1 MTALACVASFSRIV
15 RTVLTLCI
23 FAIGVGLAQLAPEL
37 PSRWICVLLAVVAA
51 SAGIVLLLRKRHT
64 FTWLVLSVALV
75 FGISYALLRADLRM
89 AQALPH
95 EWEGRDMELV
105 GIIDELPQADL
116 QGVRFAFA
124 VEQVLTPKATVPPR
138 ITLGWYKA
146 TIKELQGEPLPSL
159 HAGERWQLTVRLKRP
174 HGYANPNGFDVEAWM
189 LENELRAT
197 GSVRGD
203 EPNRRLAANAGR
215 PIDYL
220 NQLRDRLRERMQ
232 RALKDQRYAG
242 VLVALALGDQRAIAD
257 SDWALFNATAVS
269 HLLSISGAHVTLFAT
284 WIALAVFAIW
294 RRSPRLVSRMPAQL
308 AAAMVAAIVAIAY
321 AALSGFAVPAQRTC
335 YMLLTAAL
343 ALMLRRS
350 LSPWLILSW
359 SLAVVLVIDPWAV
372 LAVGFWF
379 SFMAVAMLM
388 YVTVGRVGERPWWH
402 TLLIT
407 QAAVTMGLAPLSIA
421 LFQQVSL
428 VGPIANAVAIPLI
441 TMIVVPLTLIW
452 LVVPI
457 DLLLTIAHQL
467 IVWLTLGLQW
477 LMTLP
482 TPLWSQHA
490 PPWWTVGLA
499 LLGSLVL
506 LAPRGWPHRWLGL
519 AWCVPL
525 FAITPARPAL
535 AEFKLTVLDIGQGT
549 AAVVQTA
556 NHTLVYDT
564 GPRWTDASDAGSRL
578 IAPYLRASGSAHI
591 HGLVVSHLD
600 IDHSGGARS
609 LLNSVPVD
617 WLLTSVFAEADI
629 VKAAETRGVKT
640 LACATAQSWTWDGV
654 RFDLLHP
661 DADNYQEAKLKT
673 NDRSCV
679 VKIST
684 PRFSALL
691 TADIEAMSEADII
704 ERYAATPSMLKSDV
718 LLMPHHGS
726 LTSSTPEFI
735 AAVAPKIALINA
747 GYRNRY
753 GHPRDAVLARYAEA
767 GVPVLRTDWHGAI
780 TLNSMDGVGK
790 IEQARATRQRYW
802 VDRPDPADRRPI
814 E

>member
-1 MTALACVASFSRIV
+1 M
-15 RTVLTLCI
+15 RTVFALCA
-23 FAIGVGLAQLAPEL
+23 FALGVGLAQLVPEL
-37 PSRWICVLLAVVAA
+37 PPLWISVSLVCLAA
-51 SAGIVLLLRKRHT
+51 SAGI
-64 FTWLVLSVALV
+64 FLVLRRAGSALWLMLCV
-75 FGISYALLRADLRM
+75 MFALGLNYSLLRADLRM
-89 AQALPH
+89 SQALPGI
-95 EWEGRDMELV
+95 WEGRDIELI
-105 GIIDELPQADL
+105 GIIDELPQADA

-138 ITLGWYKA
+138 IALGWYKA
-146 TIKELQGEPLPSL
+146 TIKELQGEPLPTL
-159 HAGERWQLTVRLKRP
+159 HAGERWQLTTRLKRP
-174 HGYANPNGFDVEAWM
+174 HGYSNPNGFDVEAWM
-189 LENELRAT
+189 LENEIRAT

-232 RALKDQRYAG
+232 QALKDQRYAG
-242 VLVALALGDQRAIAD
+242 VLVALALGDQRAIAE

-294 RRSPRLVSRMPAQL
+294 RRSPRLVARMPAQL
-308 AAAMVAAIVAIAY
+308 AAATVAAIVAVAY

-343 ALMLRRS
+343 ALTLRRS

-359 SLAVVLVIDPWAV
+359 AMVVVLVIDPWAV

-388 YVTVGRVGERPWWH
+388 YVTVRRVGERPWWH
-402 TLLIT
+402 TLLLT
-407 QAAVTMGLAPLSIA
+407 QAAVTVGLAPLSIA

-441 TMIVVPLTLIW
+441 TMLVVPLTLVW

-457 DLLLTIAHQL
+457 DALLMVAHQL
-467 IVWLTLGLQW
+467 INWLTLGLQW

-482 TPLWSQHA
+482 APLWSQHM
-490 PPWWTVGLA
+490 PPWWTVALA
-499 LLGSLVL
+499 LLGSLIL

-519 AWCVPL
+519 VWCVPL
-525 FAITPARPAL
+525 FAITPARPAEG
-535 AEFKLTVLDIGQGT
+535 EFELTVLDIGQGT

-556 NHTLVYDT
+556 HHTMVYDT
-564 GPRWTDASDAGSRL
+564 GPRWTDTSDAGSRL
-578 IAPYLRASGSAHI
+578 IAPYLRASGSSHI
-591 HGLVVSHLD
+591 HGLIVSHLD
-600 IDHSGGARS
+600 IDHSGGAKS
-609 LLNSVPVD
+609 LLKSVPVD
-617 WLLTSVFAEADI
+617 WMLTSVFAEAEI
-629 VKAAETRGVKT
+629 VNTANERNVKALG
-640 LACATAQSWTWDGV
+640 CAAGQSWTWDGV
-654 RFDLLHP
+654 RFDVLHP
-661 DADNYQEAKLKT
+661 DVDNYTEAKLKT

-684 PRFSALL
+684 ARFSALL
-691 TADIEAMSEADII
+691 TADVEAMSEADII
-704 ERYAATPSMLKSDV
+704 ERYAAAPSVLKSDV

-735 AAVAPKIALINA
+735 EAVAPKIALINA
-747 GYRNRY
+747 GYRNRF
-753 GHPRDAVLARYAEA
+753 GHPREAVLARYAERNI
-767 GVPVLRTDWHGAI
+767 PVMRTDWHGAI
-780 TLNSMDGVGK
+780 TLNSVDGINK
-790 IEQARATRQRYW
+790 IDRARETRQRYW

-814 E
+814 EW

>member
-1 MTALACVASFSRIV
+1 M
-15 RTVLTLCI
+15 RTVFALCA
-23 FAIGVGLAQLAPEL
+23 FALGVGLAQLAPEL
-37 PSRWICVLLAVVAA
+37 PPRW
-51 SAGIVLLLRKRHT
+51 G
-64 FTWLVLSVALV
+64 SVALLCLASV
-75 FGISYALLRADLRM
+75 ASLFLLLQNTRPVIWLALPVAFILGASLTTLRADVRM
-89 AQALPH
+89 SQMLSS
-95 EWEGRDMELV
+95 EWEGRDIVVV
-105 GIIDELPQADL
+105 GIVDELPQADA

-124 VEQVLTPKATVPPR
+124 VEQVLTPNATVPPR
-138 ITLGWYKA
+138 IALGWYKA
-146 TIKELQGEPLPSL
+146 TIKELQGEPLPTL
-159 HAGERWQLTVRLKRP
+159 HAGERWQLTTRLKRP
-174 HGYANPNGFDVEAWM
+174 HGYSNPNGVDVEAWM
-189 LENELRAT
+189 LENEIRAT

-232 RALKDQRYAG
+232 QALKDQRYAG
-242 VLVALALGDQRAIAD
+242 VLVALALGDQRAIAE

-308 AAAMVAAIVAIAY
+308 AAAIVAAIIAIAY
-321 AALSGFAVPAQRTC
+321 AALAGFAVPAQRTC
-335 YMLLTAAL
+335 YMLVTVAL

-359 SLAVVLVIDPWAV
+359 ALVVVLVIDPWAV

-402 TLLIT
+402 TLLLT
-407 QAAVTMGLAPLSIA
+407 QAAVTLGLAPLSIA

-428 VGPIANAVAIPLI
+428 VGPLANAVAIPLI
-441 TMIVVPLTLIW
+441 TMLVVPLTLVW
-452 LVVPI
+452 LIVPI
-457 DLLLTIAHQL
+457 DALLMVAHQL
-467 IVWLTLGLQW
+467 ITWLTLGLQW

-482 TPLWSQHA
+482 TPLWSQHM

-499 LLGSLVL
+499 LLGSLIL

-519 AWCVPL
+519 VWCVPL
-525 FAITPARPAL
+525 FAITPVRPADG
-535 AEFKLTVLDIGQGT
+535 EFNLTVLDIGQGT

-556 NHTLVYDT
+556 HHTLVYDT

-578 IAPYLRASGSAHI
+578 IAPYLRAAGSSHI

-600 IDHSGGARS
+600 IDHSGGAKS
-609 LLNSVPVD
+609 LLKSVPVD
-617 WLLTSVFAEADI
+617 WMLTSVFAEAEI
-629 VKAAETRGVKT
+629 VKTANERNVKT
-640 LACATAQSWTWDGV
+640 LGCAAGQSWTWDGV
-654 RFDLLHP
+654 RFDVLHP
-661 DADNYQEAKLKT
+661 DVDNYTDAKLKT

-679 VKIST
+679 VKVST

-691 TADIEAMSEADII
+691 TADVEAMSEADII
-704 ERYAATPSMLKSDV
+704 ERYTTAPSMLKSDV

-735 AAVAPKIALINA
+735 EVVAPKIALINA
-747 GYRNRY
+747 GYRNRF
-753 GHPRDAVLARYAEA
+753 GHPREGVLARYTARNI
-767 GVPVLRTDWHGAI
+767 PVMRTDWHGAI
-780 TLNSMDGVGK
+780 TLNSADGTTT
-790 IEQARATRQRYW
+790 IEKARETRQRYW

>member
-1 MTALACVASFSRIV
+1 MRTLFALC
-15 RTVLTLCI
+15 T
-23 FAIGVGLAQLAPEL
+23 FALGVGVAQLIPAL
-37 PSRWICVLLAVVAA
+37 PSRSISVVSVCFAVT
-51 SAGIVLLLRKRHT
+51 AGAFLLLRRT
-64 FTWLVLSVALV
+64 RTPTWMVLSLALLLGAS
-75 FGISYALLRADLRM
+75 FTTLRADLRM
-89 AQALPH
+89 SQMLPG
-95 EWEGRDMELV
+95 EWEGRDIELI
-105 GIIDELPQADL
+105 GIIDELPQADA

-124 VEQVLTPKATVPPR
+124 VEQVITPNATVPPR
-138 ITLGWYKA
+138 IALGWYKA
-146 TIKELQGEPLPSL
+146 TIKELRGEPLPTI
-159 HAGERWQLTVRLKRP
+159 HAGERWQLTARLKRP
-174 HGYANPNGFDVEAWM
+174 HGYSNPNGFDVEAWL

-220 NQLRDRLRERMQ
+220 NRLRDQLRERMRQ
-232 RALKDQRYAG
+232 ALKDQRYAG
-242 VLVALALGDQRAIAD
+242 VVIALALGDQRAIAE

-294 RRSPRLVSRMPAQL
+294 RRSPRLVSRIPAQL
-308 AAAMVAAIVAIAY
+308 AASIAAAVIAIAY

-335 YMLLTAAL
+335 YMLVTAAL

-359 SLAVVLVIDPWAV
+359 SLVAVLVLDPWAV

-388 YVTVGRVGERPWWH
+388 YVTVGRVGERRWWH

-407 QAAVTMGLAPLSIA
+407 QAAVTVGLAPLSIA

-441 TMIVVPLTLIW
+441 TMFVVPLTLAW
-452 LVVPI
+452 LIVPI

-467 IVWLTLGLQW
+467 IAWLAIGLQW

-482 TPLWSQHA
+482 SPLWSQHM
-490 PPWWTVGLA
+490 PPWWTTGLA
-499 LLGSLVL
+499 LLGGLAL

-519 AWCVPL
+519 VWCVPL
-525 FAITPARPAL
+525 FAITPARPA
-535 AEFKLTVLDIGQGT
+535 AGEFELTVLDIGQGT

-556 NHTLVYDT
+556 HHTLVYDT

-578 IAPYLRASGSAHI
+578 IAPYLRAAGSSHI

-600 IDHSGGARS
+600 IDHSGGATS
-609 LLNSVPVD
+609 LLKGVPVD
-617 WLLTSVFAEADI
+617 WMLTSVFAEAEI
-629 VKAAETRGVKT
+629 VKSAHERGVKV
-640 LACATAQSWTWDGV
+640 LGCAAGQSWTWDGV
-654 RFDLLHP
+654 RFDVLHP
-661 DADNYQEAKLKT
+661 DVASYTEAKLKT

-679 VKIST
+679 VKVST
-684 PRFSALL
+684 SRFGALL
-691 TADIEAMSEADII
+691 TADVEAVSEADIV

-735 AAVAPKIALINA
+735 DAVAPKITLINA
-747 GYRNRY
+747 GYRNRF
-753 GHPRDAVLARYAEA
+753 GHPREGVLARYTERNI
-767 GVPVLRTDWHGAI
+767 PVMRTDWHGAI
-780 TLNSMDGVGK
+780 MLNSVDGIGK
-790 IEQARATRQRYW
+790 ITKARETRQRYW

>member
-1 MTALACVASFSRIV
+1 M
-15 RTVLTLCI
+15 RTVLALCA
-23 FAIGVGLAQLAPEL
+23 FALGVGIAQLAPEL
-37 PSRWICVLLAVVAA
+37 PPRWISVSLLCLVFVA
-51 SAGIVLLLRKRHT
+51 SVFLLWRKSGAII
-64 FTWLVLSVALV
+64 WLTLSVAVVLGAS
-75 FGISYALLRADLRM
+75 FTTLRADLRM
-89 AQALPH
+89 SQALPT
-95 EWEGRDMELV
+95 EWEGRDIELIGV
-105 GIIDELPQADL
+105 IDELPQADA

-124 VEQVLTPKATVPPR
+124 VEQVLTSKATVPPR
-138 ITLGWYKA
+138 IALGWYKA
-146 TIKELQGEPLPSL
+146 TIKELQGEPLPTI

-174 HGYANPNGFDVEAWM
+174 HGYSNANGFDVEAWM

-220 NQLRDRLRERMQ
+220 NQLRDRLRERM
-232 RALKDQRYAG
+232 REALKDQRYAG
-242 VLVALALGDQRAIAD
+242 VLVALALGDQRAIAE

-284 WIALAVFAIW
+284 WIALAVFALW

-308 AAAMVAAIVAIAY
+308 AAAIVSAVVAFAY

-350 LSPWLILSW
+350 LSPWLILAW
-359 SLAVVLVIDPWAV
+359 SLVVVLVIDPWAV

-402 TLLIT
+402 TVLIT
-407 QAAVTMGLAPLSIA
+407 QAAVTVGLAPLSIA

-441 TMIVVPLTLIW
+441 TMLVVPLTLVW
-452 LVVPI
+452 LIVPI

-467 IVWLTLGLQW
+467 VAWLTLGLQW
-477 LMTLP
+477 LMTFP

-499 LLGSLVL
+499 LLGSLIL

-519 AWCVPL
+519 VWCVPL
-525 FAITPARPAL
+525 FAVTPLRPAEG
-535 AEFKLTVLDIGQGT
+535 EFELTVLDIGQGT

-556 NHTLVYDT
+556 KHTMVYDT

-578 IAPYLRASGSAHI
+578 IAPYLRATGSSHI
-591 HGLVVSHLD
+591 HGLIVSHLD

-609 LLNSVPVD
+609 LLKGVPVD
-617 WLLTSVFAEADI
+617 WMLTSVFAEADI
-629 VKAAETRGVKT
+629 VKAANERGVKA
-640 LACATAQSWTWDGV
+640 LGCAAGQSWVWDGV
-654 RFDLLHP
+654 RFDVLHP
-661 DADNYQEAKLKT
+661 DMDNYKEAKLKT

-691 TADIEAMSEADII
+691 TADVEAVSESDII
-704 ERYAATPSMLKSDV
+704 ERYAATPLMLKSDV

-735 AAVAPKIALINA
+735 DAIAPKIALINA
-747 GYRNRY
+747 GYRNRF
-753 GHPRDAVLARYAEA
+753 GHPREGVLARYTERDI
-767 GVPVLRTDWHGAI
+767 PVMRTDWHGAI
-780 TLNSMDGVGK
+780 TLNSVDGIAK
-790 IEQARATRQRYW
+790 IDKARETRQRYW
-802 VDRPDPADRRPI
+802 VDRPDPVDRRPI

>member
-1 MTALACVASFSRIV
+1 M
-15 RTVLTLCI
+15 
-23 FAIGVGLAQLAPEL
+23 
-37 PSRWICVLLAVVAA
+37 
-51 SAGIVLLLRKRHT
+51 
-64 FTWLVLSVALV
+64 
-75 FGISYALLRADLRM
+75 LRADWRM
-89 AQALPH
+89 SQALPSV
-95 EWEGRDMELV
+95 WEGRDIELIGV
-105 GIIDELPQADL
+105 IDELTQTDA

-138 ITLGWYKA
+138 IALGWYKA
-146 TIKELQGEPLPSL
+146 TIKELQGEPLPTI

-189 LENELRAT
+189 LENEIRAT

-220 NQLRDRLRERMQ
+220 NQLRDRLRERM
-232 RALKDQRYAG
+232 REALKDQRYAG
-242 VLVALALGDQRAIAD
+242 VLIALAIGDQRAIAE

-284 WIALAVFAIW
+284 WIALAVFALW
-294 RRSPRLVSRMPAQL
+294 RRSPRLMSAMPSQL
-308 AAAMVAAIVAIAY
+308 AAAIVAAMVAIAY

-335 YMLLTAAL
+335 YMLITGAL

-359 SLAVVLVIDPWAV
+359 ALVVVLVIDPWAV

-379 SFMAVAMLM
+379 SFMAVALLM
-388 YVTVGRVGERPWWH
+388 YVSVGRVGERPWWR
-402 TLLIT
+402 TVLIT
-407 QAAVTMGLAPLSIA
+407 QAAVSVGLAPLSIA

-441 TMIVVPLTLIW
+441 TMLVVPLTLVW
-452 LVVPI
+452 LIVPI
-457 DLLLTIAHQL
+457 DLLLAIAHQL
-467 IVWLTLGLQW
+467 ITWLTLGLQW

-482 TPLWSQHA
+482 TPLWSQHM
-490 PPWWTVGLA
+490 PPWWTVALA

-506 LAPRGWPHRWLGL
+506 LAPRGWPHRWLGIV
-519 AWCVPL
+519 WCVPL
-525 FAITPARPAL
+525 FAITPVRPA
-535 AEFKLTVLDIGQGT
+535 AGEFELTVLDIGQGT

-556 NHTLVYDT
+556 HHTMVYDT

-578 IAPYLRASGSAHI
+578 IAPYLRAAGSSHI
-591 HGLVVSHLD
+591 HGLVVSHQD
-600 IDHSGGARS
+600 IDHSGGAKS
-609 LLNSVPVD
+609 LLKSVPVD
-617 WLLTSVFAEADI
+617 WMLTSVFAEAEI
-629 VKAAETRGVKT
+629 VKTANVRGVKA
-640 LACATAQSWTWDGV
+640 LGCAAGQSWLWDGV
-654 RFDLLHP
+654 RFDVLHP
-661 DADNYQEAKLKT
+661 DIDNYQEAKLKT

-691 TADIEAMSEADII
+691 TADVEAVSEAAIVL
-704 ERYAATPSMLKSDV
+704 RYAATPLTLKSDV

-735 AAVAPKIALINA
+735 EAIAPKLALINA
-747 GYRNRY
+747 GYRNRF
-753 GHPRDAVLARYAEA
+753 GHPREGVLARYSERTI
-767 GVPVLRTDWHGAI
+767 PVMRTDWHGAI
-780 TLNSMDGVGK
+780 TLNSVDGAASVEK
-790 IEQARATRQRYW
+790 ARETRQRYW
-802 VDRPDPADRRPI
+802 VDRPDPADRLS
-814 E
+814 

>member
-1 MTALACVASFSRIV
+1 M
-15 RTVLTLCI
+15 RTVLALSA
-23 FAIGVGLAQLAPEL
+23 FALGVGLAQLTPEL
-37 PSRWICVLLAVVAA
+37 APRW
-51 SAGIVLLLRKRHT
+51 
-64 FTWLVLSVALV
+64 LSVALV
-75 FGISYALLRADLRM
+75 CVALVAGAFLLLRKSGAIIWLTLSVALVLGASFTTLRADWRM
-89 AQALPH
+89 SQALASV
-95 EWEGRDMELV
+95 WEGRDIDLV
-105 GIIDELPQADL
+105 GIVDELPQADA

-138 ITLGWYKA
+138 IALGWYKA
-146 TIKELQGEPLPSL
+146 TIKELQGEPLPTIR
-159 HAGERWQLTVRLKRP
+159 AGERWRLTVRLKRP

-189 LENELRAT
+189 LESELRAT
-197 GSVRGD
+197 GTVRGD

-220 NQLRDRLRERMQ
+220 NLLRDRLRERMRQ
-232 RALKDQRYAG
+232 ALEGQRYAG
-242 VLVALALGDQRAIAD
+242 VLIALALGDQRSIPE

-284 WIALAVFAIW
+284 WVALAVFAIW

-308 AAAMVAAIVAIAY
+308 AAAIVASTVAVAY

-335 YMLLTAAL
+335 YMLVTAAL
-343 ALMLRRS
+343 ALTLRRS

-359 SLAVVLVIDPWAV
+359 ALAFVLVIDPWAV

-407 QAAVTMGLAPLSIA
+407 QAAVTVGLAPLSIA

-441 TMIVVPLTLIW
+441 TMLVVPLTLAW
-452 LVVPI
+452 LIIPI
-457 DLLLTIAHQL
+457 DLLLTVAHQL
-467 IVWLTLGLQW
+467 IAWLTLGLHG

-482 TPLWSQHA
+482 TPLWTQHM

-499 LLGSLVL
+499 LLGSLIL
-506 LAPRGWPHRWLGL
+506 LAPRGSPHRWLGL
-519 AWCVPL
+519 VWCVPL
-525 FAITPARPAL
+525 FAIMPARPADGEFSL
-535 AEFKLTVLDIGQGT
+535 AVLDIGQGT

-556 NHTLVYDT
+556 RHTMVYDT
-564 GPRWTDASDAGSRL
+564 GPRWTDTSDAGSRL
-578 IAPYLRASGSAHI
+578 IAPYLRAAGSSHI

-600 IDHSGGARS
+600 IDHSGGAKS
-609 LLNSVPVD
+609 LLKSVPVD
-617 WLLTSVFAEADI
+617 WMLTSVFAEAEI
-629 VKAAETRGVKT
+629 VKTANERNVEALGCAAG
-640 LACATAQSWTWDGV
+640 QSWTWDGV
-654 RFDLLHP
+654 RFDVLHP
-661 DADNYQEAKLKT
+661 DIGNYQEDKLKT

-691 TADIEAMSEADII
+691 TADVEAISEADIV
-704 ERYAATPSMLKSDV
+704 ERYAATPLTLKSDV

-735 AAVAPKIALINA
+735 GAVAPTLALINA
-747 GYRNRY
+747 GYRNRF
-753 GHPRDAVLARYAEA
+753 GHPREGVLARYTERNIA
-767 GVPVLRTDWHGAI
+767 VMRTDWHGAI
-780 TLNSMDGVGK
+780 TLNSVDGISK
-790 IEQARATRQRYW
+790 IEKARDTRKRYW

>member
-1 MTALACVASFSRIV
+1 MT
-15 RTVLTLCI
+15 
-23 FAIGVGLAQLAPEL
+23 
-37 PSRWICVLLAVVAA
+37 
-51 SAGIVLLLRKRHT
+51 
-64 FTWLVLSVALV
+64 LSVALV
-75 FGISYALLRADLRM
+75 LGASFSTLRADLRM
-89 AQALPH
+89 SQGLASV
-95 EWEGRDMELV
+95 WEGRDIELV
-105 GIIDELPQADL
+105 GIVDELPQADA

-124 VEQVLTPKATVPPR
+124 VEHVLTPKATVPPR
-138 ITLGWYKA
+138 IALGWYKA
-146 TIKELQGEPLPSL
+146 TVKELQGEPLPTI

-174 HGYANPNGFDVEAWM
+174 HGYANPNGFDVEAWL

-220 NQLRDRLRERMQ
+220 NQLRDRLRERM
-232 RALKDQRYAG
+232 REALKDQRYAG
-242 VLVALALGDQRAIAD
+242 VLVALALGDQRAISE

-284 WIALAVFAIW
+284 WIALAVFAVW
-294 RRSPRLVSRMPAQL
+294 RRSPRLVSRLPAQL
-308 AAAMVAAIVAIAY
+308 AAAIVAAIVALAY

-350 LSPWLILSW
+350 LLPWLILSW
-359 SLAVVLVIDPWAV
+359 SLVVVLVIDPWAV

-402 TLLIT
+402 TVLIT
-407 QAAVTMGLAPLSIA
+407 QAAVTVGLAPLSIA

-441 TMIVVPLTLIW
+441 TMLVVPLTLVW
-452 LVVPI
+452 LIVPI

-467 IVWLTLGLQW
+467 VVWLTLGLQW

-519 AWCVPL
+519 VWCLPL
-525 FAITPARPAL
+525 FAIMPVRPAEG
-535 AEFKLTVLDIGQGT
+535 EFQLTVLDIGQGT

-556 NHTLVYDT
+556 QHTMVYDT

-578 IAPYLRASGSAHI
+578 IAPYLRAVGTSHI
-591 HGLVVSHLD
+591 HALVVSHLD
-600 IDHSGGARS
+600 IDHSGGAKS
-609 LLNSVPVD
+609 LLKSVPVD
-617 WLLTSVFAEADI
+617 WMLTSVFAETEI
-629 VKAAETRGVKT
+629 VKTANERSVRALGCAAG
-640 LACATAQSWTWDGV
+640 QSWTWDGV
-654 RFDLLHP
+654 RFDVMHP
-661 DADNYQEAKLKT
+661 DIDNYQEAKLKT

-691 TADIEAMSEADII
+691 TADVEAMSEADII
-704 ERYAATPSMLKSDV
+704 ERYGGMKSLLKSDV

-735 AAVAPKIALINA
+735 EAVAPKIALINA
-747 GYRNRY
+747 GYRNRF
-753 GHPRDAVLARYAEA
+753 GHPREGVLARYTERNI
-767 GVPVLRTDWHGAI
+767 PVMRTDWHGAI
-780 TLNSMDGVGK
+780 TLNSVDGLAKVEK
-790 IEQARATRQRYW
+790 ARETRQRYW
-802 VDRPDPADRRPI
+802 VDKPDPADRRLI

>member
-1 MTALACVASFSRIV
+1 M
-15 RTVLTLCI
+15 
-23 FAIGVGLAQLAPEL
+23 
-37 PSRWICVLLAVVAA
+37 
-51 SAGIVLLLRKRHT
+51 
-64 FTWLVLSVALV
+64 
-75 FGISYALLRADLRM
+75 LRAELRM
-89 AQALPH
+89 SQVLPG
-95 EWEGRDMELV
+95 EWEGRDIELV
-105 GIIDELPQADL
+105 GIVDELPQTDT

-138 ITLGWYKA
+138 IALGWYKA
-146 TIKELQGEPLPSL
+146 TIKELRGEPLPAI
-159 HAGERWQLTVRLKRP
+159 HAGERWRLTVRLKRP

-189 LENELRAT
+189 LENEVRAT

-232 RALKDQRYAG
+232 QALKDQRYAG
-242 VLVALALGDQRAIAD
+242 VLVALALGDQRAIAE

-284 WIALAVFAIW
+284 WVAFVVFAIW
-294 RRSPRLVSRMPAQL
+294 RRSPRLVSRAPAQL
-308 AAAMVAAIVAIAY
+308 AAAIVAAIVAIAY

-335 YMLLTAAL
+335 YMLVTAAI

-359 SLAVVLVIDPWAV
+359 ALVAVLLIDPWAV

-407 QAAVTMGLAPLSIA
+407 QAAVTVGLAPLSIA

-441 TMIVVPLTLIW
+441 TMLVVPLTLVW
-452 LVVPI
+452 LIVPI
-457 DLLLTIAHQL
+457 DALLTIAHQL
-467 IVWLTLGLQW
+467 ITWLTMGLQW

-482 TPLWSQHA
+482 TPLWSQHT

-519 AWCVPL
+519 VWCVPL
-525 FAITPARPAL
+525 FAITPVRPVEG
-535 AEFKLTVLDIGQGT
+535 EFELTVLDIGQGT

-556 NHTLVYDT
+556 HHTMVYDT

-578 IAPYLRASGSAHI
+578 IAPYLRAVGSSHI

-600 IDHSGGARS
+600 IDHSGGAKS
-609 LLNSVPVD
+609 LLKSVPVD
-617 WLLTSVFAEADI
+617 WMLTSVFAEAEI
-629 VKAAETRGVKT
+629 VKTANERGVKVFG
-640 LACATAQSWTWDGV
+640 CAAGQSWIWDGV
-654 RFDLLHP
+654 RFDVLHP
-661 DADNYQEAKLKT
+661 DANNYTVAKLKT

-684 PRFSALL
+684 RRFSALL
-691 TADIEAMSEADII
+691 TADVEAMSEADII
-704 ERYAATPSMLKSDV
+704 ERYAATPSVLKSDV

-726 LTSSTPEFI
+726 LTSSTPGFI
-735 AAVAPKIALINA
+735 EAVAPKIALINA
-747 GYRNRY
+747 GYRNRF
-753 GHPRDAVLARYAEA
+753 GHPREGVLDRYTERNI
-767 GVPVLRTDWHGAI
+767 PVMRTDWHGAI
-780 TLNSMDGVGK
+780 TLNSVNDASK
-790 IEQARATRQRYW
+790 IEKARETRQRYW
-802 VDRPDPADRRPI
+802 VDRPDPADHRPI

>member
-1 MTALACVASFSRIV
+1 M
-15 RTVLTLCI
+15 RTVLALCA
-23 FAIGVGLAQLAPEL
+23 FALGVAIAQLAPEL
-37 PSRWICVLLAVVAA
+37 PSRWISVSLVCLASVA
-51 SAGIVLLLRKRHT
+51 SVFLLLRKSGAAIWLT
-64 FTWLVLSVALV
+64 LSAALVLGAS
-75 FGISYALLRADLRM
+75 FTLLRADLRM
-89 AQALPH
+89 SQVLPS
-95 EWEGRDMELV
+95 EWEGRDIELV
-105 GIIDELPQADL
+105 GIVDELPQADA
-116 QGVRFAFA
+116 QGVRFSFA
-124 VEQVLTPKATVPPR
+124 VEQTLTPKATVPPR
-138 ITLGWYKA
+138 IALGWYKA
-146 TIKELQGEPLPSL
+146 TIKELQGEPLPTIR
-159 HAGERWQLTVRLKRP
+159 AGERWQLTVRLKRP

-220 NQLRDRLRERMQ
+220 NRLRDRLRERMQ
-232 RALKDQRYAG
+232 QTLKDKRYAG
-242 VLVALALGDQRAIAD
+242 VLVALAIGDQRAIPE

-284 WIALAVFAIW
+284 WIALAVFAVW

-308 AAAMVAAIVAIAY
+308 AAAIVAAIVAVAY

-335 YMLLTAAL
+335 YMLVTAAL

-350 LSPWLILSW
+350 LSPWLILAW
-359 SLAVVLVIDPWAV
+359 SLVVVLVIDPWAV

-388 YVTVGRVGERPWWH
+388 YVTVGHVGERPWWR

-407 QAAVTMGLAPLSIA
+407 QAAVTVGLAPLSIA

-441 TMIVVPLTLIW
+441 TMLVVPLTLVW
-452 LVVPI
+452 LIVPI

-467 IVWLTLGLQW
+467 IAWLTVGLQW

-490 PPWWTVGLA
+490 PPWWAVGLA

-525 FAITPARPAL
+525 FAITPTRPADG
-535 AEFKLTVLDIGQGT
+535 EFNLTVLDIGQGT

-556 NHTLVYDT
+556 RHTMVYDT

-578 IAPYLRASGSAHI
+578 IIPYLRAAGSSHI

-600 IDHSGGARS
+600 IDHSGGAKS
-609 LLNSVPVD
+609 LLKSVPVD
-617 WLLTSVFAEADI
+617 WMLTSVFAEAEI
-629 VKAAETRGVKT
+629 VKAANERRVKA
-640 LACATAQSWTWDGV
+640 LGCAAGQSWIWDGV
-654 RFDLLHP
+654 RFDVLHP
-661 DADNYQEAKLKT
+661 DENNYKEAKLKT

-691 TADIEAMSEADII
+691 TADVEAISEADIV
-704 ERYAATPSMLKSDV
+704 ERYATTPLTLKSDV

-735 AAVAPKIALINA
+735 EAVAPNIALINA
-747 GYRNRY
+747 GYRNRF
-753 GHPRDAVLARYAEA
+753 GHPREGVLTRYAERNI
-767 GVPVLRTDWHGAI
+767 PVMRTDWHGAI
-780 TLNSMDGVGK
+780 TLNSVDGIGN
-790 IEQARATRQRYW
+790 IEKARETRQRYW
-802 VDRPDPADRRPI
+802 VDRPDPKDKRPI

>member
-1 MTALACVASFSRIV
+1 M
-15 RTVLTLCI
+15 RTVLALCA
-23 FAIGVGLAQLAPEL
+23 FASGVAAAQLAPEL
-37 PSRWICVLLAVVAA
+37 PPRWISFSLTCIALV
-51 SAGIVLLLRKRHT
+51 AGIFLLLRKSRASLG
-64 FTWLVLSVALV
+64 LVLSLAVVLGAS
-75 FGISYALLRADLRM
+75 FATLRADVRM
-89 AQALPH
+89 SQALPSD
-95 EWEGRDMELV
+95 WEGRDIEIV
-105 GIIDELPQADL
+105 GIVDELPQADA

-124 VEQVLTPKATVPPR
+124 VERVLTPNAIVPPR
-138 ITLGWYKA
+138 IALGWYKA
-146 TIKELQGEPLPSL
+146 TIKELQGEPLPTI

-189 LENELRAT
+189 LENEIRAT

-203 EPNRRLAANAGR
+203 EPNRRLAVNAGR

-220 NQLRDRLRERMQ
+220 NQLRDHLRERMQ
-232 RALKDQRYAG
+232 QALKDRRYAG
-242 VLVALALGDQRAIAD
+242 VLVALALGDQRAIAE

-284 WIALAVFAIW
+284 WIALAVFALW

-308 AAAMVAAIVAIAY
+308 AAAIVAAMVAIAY

-335 YMLLTAAL
+335 YMLVTAAL
-343 ALMLRRS
+343 ALMFRRS

-359 SLAVVLVIDPWAV
+359 ALVVVLLIDPWAV

-379 SFMAVAMLM
+379 SFIAVAMLM
-388 YVTVGRVGERPWWH
+388 YVTVGRVGKRPGWH
-402 TLLIT
+402 TVLIT
-407 QAAVTMGLAPLSIA
+407 QAAVTVGLAPLSIA

-441 TMIVVPLTLIW
+441 TMLVVPLTLIW

-457 DLLLTIAHQL
+457 DLLLTLAHQL
-467 IVWLTLGLQW
+467 ISWLALGLQW
-477 LMTLP
+477 LMTWP

-519 AWCVPL
+519 VWCLPL
-525 FAITPARPAL
+525 FAITPTRPAEG
-535 AEFKLTVLDIGQGT
+535 EFSLTVLDIGQGT

-556 NHTLVYDT
+556 HHTMVYDT
-564 GPRWTDASDAGSRL
+564 GPRWTDTSDAGSRL
-578 IAPYLRASGSAHI
+578 IAPYLRAAGSAHI

-600 IDHSGGARS
+600 IDHSGGAKS
-609 LLNSVPVD
+609 LLKSVPVD
-617 WLLTSVFAEADI
+617 WMLTSVFAEAEI
-629 VKAAETRGVKT
+629 VKTANERHVKALGCAAG
-640 LACATAQSWTWDGV
+640 QSWVWDDV
-654 RFDLLHP
+654 RFDVLHP
-661 DADNYQEAKLKT
+661 DASNYTEAKLKT

-691 TADIEAMSEADII
+691 TADVEAISEGDLI
-704 ERYAATPSMLKSDV
+704 ERFAATPSVLKSDA

-726 LTSSTPEFI
+726 LTSSTPAFI
-735 AAVAPKIALINA
+735 EAVAPKIALINA
-747 GYRNRY
+747 GYRNRF
-753 GHPRDAVLARYAEA
+753 GHPREAVLARYTARNIA
-767 GVPVLRTDWHGAI
+767 VMRTDWHGAI
-780 TLNSMDGVGK
+780 TLNSVDGINNIAK
-790 IEQARATRQRYW
+790 TRETRQRYW